1 MIKYLVSFLICA
13 ALIIGGCSKS
23 DTNPVTGGSTDN
35 SDIPADPASVTVPAT
50 TVNNIQPTA
59 TFQVTSGNTSRIK
72 LNLTGLVNP
81 TTNQP
86 ITLSAQ
92 SNFWLSE
99 DGKVKGLK
107 LTKVSTSNVLKADI
121 VFTVDISGSMGEEAD
136 AIANSIIAFSQAL
149 VASGLDVSFGVVGFY
164 GDVEGAINLTTAA
177 NISTYLNRSTGTYRA
192 VGFSGAD
199 SAALQTAASTYASG
213 HSSFA
218 ENGVVGILFAN
229 SNFSWRSGA
238 QKIFIN
244 FTDESTQPGGMSAWS
259 TATLG
264 TTIGGQAT
272 VHTVWSGTADT
283 ANAYT
288 WTDLVN
294 ERPWDMSRLTG
305 GTVVLVNANASN
317 LTLST
322 LPVAGALSNSYLV
335 EFLTSDPNVTH
346 TVIITV
352 KESTADGKKTY
363 SIKYQ

>member
-35 SDIPADPASVTVPAT
+35 SDIPADPSGATVPVT

-81 TTNQP
+81 TTNNP
-86 ITLSAQ
+86 ITLTAQ

-107 LTKVSTSNVLKADI
+107 LTKVSTSNVLKADL
-121 VFTVDISGSMGEEAD
+121 VFTVDVSGSMGEEAD

-149 VASGLDVSFGVVGFY
+149 AASGLDVQFGVVGYY
-164 GDVEGAINLTTAA
+164 GDVEGAINLTSAT
-177 NISTYLNRSTGTYRA
+177 NIQTFLNRSTGTYRS

-199 SAALQTAASTYASG
+199 SAALQTVASTYAAG
-213 HSSFA
+213 HSSVS
-218 ENGVVGILFAN
+218 EDGVVGILFAN
-229 SNFSWRSGA
+229 SNFSWRTGA
-238 QKIFIN
+238 QRIFIN
-244 FTDESTQPGGMSAWS
+244 FTDEPTQPYNMSAWS

-264 TTIGGQAT
+264 STIGGQST

-283 ANAYT
+283 ANAAS
-288 WTDLVN
+288 WSNLVY
-294 ERPWDMSRLTG
+294 ERPWEMSQLTG

-352 KESTADGKKTY
+352 KESSADGKKTY
-363 SIKYQ
+363 SVKYQ

>member
-23 DTNPVTGGSTDN
+23 DTNPVTGGTDN
-35 SDIPADPASVTVPAT
+35 SDIPADPTGVTAPT
-50 TVNNIQPTA
+50 TIVNNIQPTA

-149 VASGLDVSFGVVGFY
+149 VASGLDVRFGVVGYY
-164 GDVEGAINLTTAA
+164 GDVEGAINLTSAT
-177 NISTYLNRSTGTYRA
+177 NIQTFLNRSTGTYRS

-199 SAALQTAASTYASG
+199 SAALQTAAGTYAAG
-213 HSSFA
+213 HSSVA
-218 ENGVVGILFAN
+218 EDGVVGILFAN
-229 SNFSWRSGA
+229 SNFSWRTGA
-238 QKIFIN
+238 QRIFIN
-244 FTDESTQPGGMSAWS
+244 FTDESTQPSSMTAWS

-264 TTIGGQAT
+264 STIGGTAT
-272 VHTVWSGTADT
+272 VHTVWSGAADT

-294 ERPWDMSRLTG
+294 ERPWDMSWRTG
-305 GTVVLVNANASN
+305 GTVVLVNSDASN

-352 KESTADGKKTY
+352 KENSADGKKTY

>member
-1 MIKYLVSFLICA
+1 MIKYLVALFICA
-13 ALIIGGCSKS
+13 ALVIGGCSKS
-23 DTNPVTGGSTDN
+23 DTNPVTGGGTDN
-35 SDIPADPASVTVPAT
+35 SDIPADPTGVTVPST

-59 TFQVTSGNTSRIK
+59 TFQVTAGNTSRIK

-81 TTNQP
+81 ATNQP
-86 ITLSAQ
+86 ITLTAQ

-99 DGKVKGLK
+99 DGTIKGIK

-149 VASGLDVSFGVVGFY
+149 ATSGLDVQFGVVGYY
-164 GDVEGAINLTTAA
+164 GDVEGAINLTSAT
-177 NISTYLNRSTGTYRA
+177 NIQTYLNRSTGTYRA

-199 SAALQTAASTYASG
+199 SAALQTTASTYAAG
-213 HSSFA
+213 HSSVA
-218 ENGVVGILFAN
+218 EDGVVGILFAN
-229 SNFSWRSGA
+229 SNFTWRSGA
-238 QKIFIN
+238 QRIFIN
-244 FTDESTQPGGMSAWS
+244 FTDESTQPYNMAAWS
-259 TATLG
+259 TATLVS
-264 TTIGGQAT
+264 TIGGQAT
-272 VHTVWSGTADT
+272 VHTVWSGSADT
-283 ANAYT
+283 ANAYS
-288 WTDLVN
+288 WTTLVN

-305 GTVVLVNANASN
+305 GTVKLVNSNASDLN
-317 LTLST
+317 LST

-352 KESTADGKKTY
+352 KESGADGKKTY

>member
-1 MIKYLVSFLICA
+1 MIRYLVAVFLCV
-13 ALIIGGCSKS
+13 ALIIGGCGKS
-23 DTNPVTGGSTDN
+23 DTNPVTGGGTEN
-35 SDIPADPASVTVPAT
+35 SDIPTDPTGVTAPAT

-59 TFQVTSGNTSRIK
+59 TFQVTTGNTSRIK

-81 TTNQP
+81 ITNQP
-86 ITLSAQ
+86 IVLTAQ

-99 DGKVKGLK
+99 DGKIKGIK
-107 LTKVSTSNVLKADI
+107 LTKVSTTNVLKADI
-121 VFTVDISGSMGEEAD
+121 VFSVDISGSMGEEAD
-136 AIANSIIAFSQAL
+136 AIASSIIAFSQAL
-149 VASGLDVSFGVVGFY
+149 QTSGLDVRFGVVGFY

-177 NISTYLNRSTGTYRA
+177 NIQTYLNRSTGTYRA

-199 SAALQTAASTYASG
+199 SAALQTAAGTYAAG
-213 HSSFA
+213 HSSVA
-218 ENGVVGILFAN
+218 EDGVVGILFAN
-229 SNFSWRSGA
+229 TNFAWRTGA

-244 FTDESTQPGGMSAWS
+244 FTDESTQPGGLTAWS
-259 TATLG
+259 TATLAS
-264 TTIGGQAT
+264 TIGGQAT

-288 WTDLVN
+288 WTTLQN

-305 GTVVLVNANASN
+305 GTVKLVNANATDLN
-317 LTLST
+317 LST

-335 EFLTSDPNVTH
+335 EFLTSDAAATH

-363 SIKYQ
+363 TIKYQ